1 MWYELYGWK
10 TNPFIVKYSTDLV
23 GFNREKQRL
32 LDYVDSGDI
41 CIITGDSGAGKTSL
55 LKWLEKEGK
64 QFKIN
69 YVNAEGL
76 PEFYSLRKKI
86 RKGWFKPTV
95 LLLDEAQLCDDSI
108 RSELKLLWDSN
119 VLKSVVIAQTNEGM
133 HNYSESFKSRVGK
146 RYLPLKSMDINVA
159 KELISRRTED
169 KHPFSNEMIA
179 KIVEDAKNNPRK
191 ILENCEYICIEMQG
205 SEIKMEDV
213 ERMLRKKKEDELM
226 EMVRLEEPKI
236 PDNIMPINDERLNNF
251 SPMQKRLVMILLEGN
266 RTAKQLSAILDTTE
280 GSVGK
285 QLSMLAETGIVVTV
299 NHRRPKVY
307 GLSQQFKT
315 DFN

>member
-1 MWYELYGWK
+1 MWYESYGWK
-10 TNPFIVKYSTDLV
+10 SNPFIVKYSIDLV
-23 GFNREKQRL
+23 GFERQKQRL
-32 LDYVDSGDI
+32 LDYVNSGDI
-41 CIITGDSGAGKTSL
+41 CIIKGDSGVGKTSL
-55 LKWLEKEGK
+55 LKWLEKEGR
-64 QFKIN
+64 QFKVN

-76 PEFYSLRKKI
+76 PEFYSLGKNI

-95 LLLDEAQLCDDSI
+95 LLLDEAQLCDDNL

-133 HNYSESFKSRVGK
+133 HSYTESFKSRVGK
-146 RYLPLKSMDINVA
+146 RYLSLDAMEVNTA
-159 KELISRRTED
+159 KELIEMRTGG
-169 KHPFSNEMIA
+169 KHPFNSEMISM
-179 KIVEDAKNNPRK
+179 IVEDAKSNPRK

-205 SEIKMEDV
+205 RELRAEDI
-213 ERMLRKKKEDELM
+213 ERLLKKKREDDLISL
-226 EMVRLEEPKI
+226 VRLEEPKI
-236 PDNIMPINDERLNNF
+236 PDNLMPIDNEKLKNF
-251 SPMQKRLVMILLEGN
+251 SPMQKRLIMILLEGN
-266 RTAKQLSAILDTTE
+266 RTAKQLSTILDTTE

-285 QLSMLAETGIVVTV
+285 QLSMLAETGIVMTV